1 MQQQDDL
8 LVRIPTGAA
17 AGTGSANAGLM
28 RANRPSGSDA
38 DSRCTRSPWVAP
50 GSDTVRPVGKV
61 SMSVLSCAVTRSSS
75 VPRCCTTSGTARPD
89 DMIRIHSIR
98 SELTNAEPRSRS
110 CSRNPRTHG
119 STRANQNT
127 SGSHQRRCRLTS
139 MPRFRLAKSAI
150 RVTSQGHCGL
160 RSSAA
165 ASRACTYAE
174 RTSIPPRLC
183 PTSTTSSN
191 GPRLC
196 TRWWISA
203 ATVAASEV
211 AERRVESEAW
221 WSSRNQSASSGP

>member
-1 MQQQDDL
+1 MAGSTNWRAENRPYSLADTSARGQVLAISSRRPAAHSSL
-8 LVRIPTGAA
+8 LARMPCSSSTICCSGSPTGAA
-17 AGTGSANAGLM
+17 SGTRSSNAGLI

-119 STRANQNT
+119 STRANQKA

-139 MPRFRLAKSAI
+139 MPRFRLANSTI

-165 ASRACTYAE
+165 ASRACT
-174 RTSIPPRLC
+174 
-183 PTSTTSSN
+183 
-191 GPRLC
+191 
-196 TRWWISA
+196 
-203 ATVAASEV
+203 
-211 AERRVESEAW
+211 
-221 WSSRNQSASSGP
+221 